1 VELLHNKL
9 ILPLDNTQHCEALRY
24 TLHNEV
30 SIDAKFLAAK
40 ALTELHKNYNNF
52 ILSIQLD
59 ESYTISPTDS
69 ITAIRDKCKIAFN
82 EGVRHYPMLVT
93 YAVPS
98 DMGLGD
104 SSLTSTGL
112 SEGGVGEGIDYPL
125 SGLVGA
131 YNSNLPIL
139 KKPLLLKYAD
149 DESGLHRDDDEYEAD
164 DQVDEVDS
172 STERVR
178 RYYKRHPK
186 KVSKYLKDTVKDR
199 VARNRDRRKAVKK
212 HGKSKMKNHDV
223 HHPKGPN
230 GGSWKLAKK
239 DHGRD
244 KVKECYSPDSIA
256 MDVQQFVSY
265 AAQRL
270 NLQQIPVVSLMP
282 AEDNLTSLGK
292 YDVISN
298 QIFVV
303 VEDRLLADIL
313 RTIAHELAH
322 QKQNEMGYIT
332 NPTIDGATGSRI
344 ENGANI
350 IAGILLRD
358 YGKIDNGIYLSE
370 TTIKCRVC
378 GWSWDSKDGGEHP
391 FMCHKCWNHAGRY
404 LMEGGAAGHLAHP
417 FEDEELTFK
426 DMKEM
431 IDRGLLGGLDQE
443 APVTEKLD
451 GQNIAFSIRD
461 GQIIFARNK
470 GQVKSRGKN
479 ALDVAGIRNM
489 FSGRGNIEKAFTGAA
504 EDLQAAVERLTPEQ
518 RQQMFGDGS
527 KFMSLEV
534 ILPDTQNVIP
544 YGKSVLV
551 MHGTIEYDEEGNE
564 IGRSNTD
571 GKEFADAVTAV
582 GAEQQKTFGISGPKT
597 IAFSD
602 SETEQYQQKAEQYN
616 GRLDRAAQQFGLDEN
631 STLADY
637 RRAWWEQE
645 IQKEME
651 RTGVDLS
658 EDEFDGLVSRWAD
671 GSKKFGVKNIE
682 NDEAK
687 KWFRQYEKESLAAAQ
702 KKMIN
707 PIEMTFLQAGT
718 DSLRRVTNFLS
729 VNNPE
734 ASNQLKRDVLEAI
747 KAIRDS
753 NQPDKIA
760 KLQREL
766 ERLEAMGIDNVVP
779 SEGVVFIYN
788 GKPYKFTGQFAPINQ
803 ITGTFKFGMAPA
815 ESEEP
820 EEPKDIKS
828 VTDKLQFKPVTK
840 KPVKYSNHG
849 EVEDSS
855 ALEDM
860 EPMSFATAT
869 GDMEVVTITADG
881 KETENTAVPGD
892 IIMSGPSGEKYVVKA
907 AKFEKLYTK
916 QDDDTVI
923 PEQSP
928 RQVARYIGKDEVT
941 FTAPWG
947 EQMVLKPGDY
957 LVKDG
962 EGFYRVAKK
971 EYEATYNLP
980 EGPTSSTSTE
990 PPTPTE
996 PATPPR
1002 TVAIFTGRFQPF
1014 HAGHYSIYQAMVE
1027 KFGKEN
1033 VYIATSDKTD
1043 ATKSPFGFKDRQEI
1057 MTRMFDIPKEMVVQ
1071 VKNPYAP
1078 AEILDKLPDNTTY
1091 VTAVSQKDADR
1102 LDRGGKYFKPYDP
1115 DKKNAGYKEA
1125 GYYMVAPEMQ
1135 LTVNGKN
1142 ISGTQLRAV
1151 MGDPTI
1157 TDRAKQE
1164 IFTKVYGKFDKK
1176 IFDKIV
1182 KTTTESEE
1190 AAKLTAAH
1198 GVSTEKKP
1206 TAKPKAKKPS
1216 EKSMGRAKS
1225 ILKQKIENPKTGRKI
1240 FIGTALTYDKTE
1252 PVRIE
1257 AERRVKQAMQSNESV
1272 LTENTQSE
1280 KMKVYVYIRDYTK
1293 DELENEVGEYFKN
1306 ERTIEAFPDMADSAE
1321 ELKKL
1326 ILAAPSEVLT
1336 KEELEQLSN
1345 SEVPEVLSSKN
1356 PKEVLKKIGTEYK
1369 RDVKGILT
1377 AIKGHEKLPEPIVIK
1392 HSDGYYLLGGNTRLS
1407 ALAAMRQTMPVKVLQ
1422 YGAPMVGSVPTT
1434 ATEKSKG
1441 KGKGNKK
1448 ALFQKILQ
1456 MKITNPETGNQI
1468 KIDTAMDY
1476 DRLHPAHKVAMGVIR
1491 QHMRGLSN
1499 RAGIPKNRTD

>member
-1 VELLHNKL
+1 M
-9 ILPLDNTQHCEALRY
+9 
-24 TLHNEV
+24 
-30 SIDAKFLAAK
+30 AAK
-40 ALTELHKNYNNF
+40 ALTELHKNYNNL
-52 ILSIQLD
+52 ILSMDLD

-69 ITAIRDKCKIAFN
+69 VAAIRDKCKIAFKY
-82 EGVRHYPMLVT
+82 GAHHYPMLMT
-93 YAVPS
+93 YAVSS
-98 DMGLGD
+98 DMGLD
-104 SSLTSTGL
+104 DPSLTSTGL
-112 SEGGVGEGIDYPL
+112 SEGEVGEGIDYPL

-149 DESGLHRDDDEYEAD
+149 DESGMHRDDDDYEATD
-164 DQVDEVDS
+164 NVDEADS

-186 KVSKYLKDTVKDR
+186 KVSKYLKDTVHDR

-223 HHPKGPN
+223 HHPKGPH

-244 KVKECYSPDSIA
+244 KVKECYSPDGIA
-256 MDVQQFVSY
+256 IDVQQFVTY
-265 AAQRL
+265 AAVRL
-270 NLQQIPVVSLMP
+270 NLQQTPVVSLMP
-282 AEDNLTSLGK
+282 ADDNLTSLGK

-313 RTIAHELAH
+313 RTVAHEMAH

-332 NPTIDGATGSRI
+332 NPEIDGATGSRI
-344 ENGANI
+344 ENNANI

-358 YGKIDNGIYLSE
+358 YGKLDNSIYISE
-370 TTIKCRVC
+370 NTIKCRVC
-378 GWSWDSKDGGEHP
+378 GWAWDAKDGGKHP
-391 FMCHKCWNHAGRY
+391 FVCHKCWNEAGRY

-461 GQIIFARNK
+461 GQIVFARNK
-470 GQVKSRGKN
+470 GQVKNRGRN
-479 ALDVAGIRNM
+479 ALDTAGIRNM
-489 FSGRGNIEKAFTGAA
+489 FAGRGNIEKAFTGAA

-551 MHGTIEYDEEGNE
+551 MHGTIEYDEDGNE

-582 GAEQQKTFGISGPKT
+582 GAEQQQTFGISGPKT

-602 SETEQYQQKAEQYN
+602 AETERYQQKAEQYN
-616 GRLDRAAQQFGLDEN
+616 GRLDRTAQQFGLDEN

-651 RTGVDLS
+651 RTGMELS
-658 EDEFDGLVSRWAD
+658 EDEFDGLVRRWAD
-671 GSKKFGVKNIE
+671 GDKKFGVKNIE
-682 NDEAK
+682 NDETK

-766 ERLEAMGIDNVVP
+766 ERLEAMGIDNIVP

-803 ITGTFKFGMAPA
+803 ITGTFKFGMAPP

-820 EEPKDIKS
+820 EEPTDIKS

-849 EVEDSS
+849 DVEDSS

-860 EPMSFATAT
+860 EPMTFATAT
-869 GDMEVVTITADG
+869 SEMKVVTITADG

-907 AKFEKLYTK
+907 AKFEKLYAK
-916 QDDDTVI
+916 QDDGTVI

-928 RQVARYIGKDEVT
+928 RQVARYTGKDEVT

-962 EGFYRVAKK
+962 EGYYRVAKK

-980 EGPTSSTSTE
+980 GETTSPTSME
-990 PPTPTE
+990 PSTPTD
-996 PATPPR
+996 PAAPKR

-1027 KFGKEN
+1027 KFGKDN
-1033 VYIATSDKTD
+1033 VYIASSNVTD
-1043 ATKSPFGFKDRQEI
+1043 PIKSPFGFKEKKDI
-1057 MTRMFDIPKEMVVQ
+1057 MTRMFDIPDDMVVQ

-1078 AEILDKLPDNTTY
+1078 VEILDKLPPETSY

-1102 LDRGGKYFKPYDP
+1102 LGGGKYFRNFDDVP
-1115 DKKNAGYKEA
+1115 DGERQGYKDK
-1125 GYYMVAPEMQ
+1125 GYFIVAPEMK
-1135 LTVNGKN
+1135 LDINGKN
-1142 ISGTQLRAV
+1142 ISGTQLRAI
-1151 MGDPTI
+1151 MGDPNI

-1164 IFTKVYGKFDKK
+1164 IFTKIYGKFDPKIFKK
-1176 IFDKIV
+1176 II
-1182 KTTTESEE
+1182 KTTTDAEE
-1190 AAKLTAAH
+1190 ARKLTDMHASQEEPAVKKR
-1198 GVSTEKKP
+1198 GKKKP
-1206 TAKPKAKKPS
+1206 DARAI
-1216 EKSMGRAKS
+1216 GRAKS
-1225 ILKQKIENPKTGRKI
+1225 VLGKKVRNPKTKRDI
-1240 FIGTALTYDKTE
+1240 LVATALKYPKDE
-1252 PVRIE
+1252 PVRKA
-1257 AERRVKQAMQSNESV
+1257 AEKMVQDAMNANESI
-1272 LTENTQSE
+1272 LTENTKSE
-1280 KMKVYVYIRDYTK
+1280 KLKVYVYVRDYTK

-1306 ERTIEAFPDMADSAE
+1306 ERTIESFPDMADSAE

-1336 KEELEQLSN
+1336 KDELELLSN

-1377 AIKGHEKLPEPIVIK
+1377 AIKGQEKLPEPIVIK
-1392 HSDGYYLLGGNTRLS
+1392 HSNGYYLLGGNTRLS
-1407 ALAAMRQTMPVKVLQ
+1407 ALAAMQHTMPVKVLQ

-1434 ATEKSKG
+1434 SAAAPKG
-1441 KGKGNKK
+1441 KVKGGKKD
-1448 ALFQKILQ
+1448 LFKKILQ
-1456 MKITNPETGNQI
+1456 MKITNPETGNEI

-1491 QHMRGLSN
+1491 QHMRGISN
-1499 RAGIPKNRTD
+1499 RAGVPKNRTD

>member
-1 VELLHNKL
+1 
-9 ILPLDNTQHCEALRY
+9 
-24 TLHNEV
+24 
-30 SIDAKFLAAK
+30 
-40 ALTELHKNYNNF
+40 
-52 ILSIQLD
+52 
-59 ESYTISPTDS
+59 
-69 ITAIRDKCKIAFN
+69 
-82 EGVRHYPMLVT
+82 MLVT
-93 YAVPS
+93 YAMSS

-104 SSLTSTGL
+104 PSLTSTGV
-112 SEGGVGEGIDYPL
+112 SEGGIGEGIDYPL

-149 DESGLHRDDDEYEAD
+149 DESGVHRDVTDYEVDDA
-164 DQVDEVDS
+164 VDEAES

-178 RYYKRHPK
+178 KYYKRHPE
-186 KVSKYLKDTVKDR
+186 KVRKYLKDTVKDR
-199 VARNRDRRKAVKK
+199 VARNRDRRKAVQK

-223 HHPKGPN
+223 HHPNGPQN
-230 GGSWKLAKK
+230 GGARLAKK

-244 KVKECYSPDSIA
+244 KVKENYSPDGIA
-256 MDVQQFVSY
+256 MNVQQFVSY

-282 AEDNLTSLGK
+282 ADDNLTSLGK

-322 QKQNEMGYIT
+322 QKQNELGYIT
-332 NPTIDGATGSRI
+332 NPAIDGATGSRI
-344 ENGANI
+344 ENNANI

-358 YGKIDNGIYLSE
+358 YGKVDNSIYISE
-370 TTIKCRVC
+370 NIIKCRVC
-378 GWSWDSKDGGEHP
+378 GWMWDSKDGGKHP
-391 FMCHKCWNHAGRY
+391 FVCHKCWNHAGRY

-461 GQIIFARNK
+461 GRIVFARNK
-470 GQVKSRGKN
+470 GQVKGRGKN

-489 FSGRGNIEKAFTGAA
+489 FAGRGNIEKAFTGAA
-504 EDLQAAVERLTPEQ
+504 DDLQAAVEKLTPEQ

-551 MHGTIEYDEEGNE
+551 MHGTIEYDEDGNE

-582 GAEQQKTFGISGPKT
+582 GADKQQTFGISGPKT

-602 SETEQYQQKAEQYN
+602 AETERYQQKAEQYN
-616 GRLDRAAQQFGLDEN
+616 GRLDRTAQQFGLDEN
-631 STLADY
+631 STLAEY

-645 IQKEME
+645 VQKEME
-651 RTGVDLS
+651 RTGMELS
-658 EDEFDGLVSRWAD
+658 EDEFDGVVRRWAD
-671 GSKKFGVKNIE
+671 GDKKFGVKNIE
-682 NDEAK
+682 NDETK

-766 ERLEAMGIDNVVP
+766 ERLEAMGIDNIVP

-803 ITGTFKFGMAPA
+803 ITGTFKFGMAPP

-820 EEPKDIKS
+820 EEPTDIKS

-840 KPVKYSNHG
+840 KPIKYSNHG
-849 EVEDSS
+849 EVEDSA

-860 EPMSFATAT
+860 EPMTFATAT
-869 GDMEVVTITADG
+869 SEMKVVTITADG

-907 AKFEKLYTK
+907 AKFEKLYAK
-916 QDDDTVI
+916 QDDGTVI

-928 RQVARYIGKDEVT
+928 RQVARYTGKDEVT

-962 EGFYRVAKK
+962 EGYYRVAKK

-980 EGPTSSTSTE
+980 GETTSPTSTE
-990 PPTPTE
+990 PSTPTE
-996 PATPPR
+996 PSAPKR

-1027 KFGKEN
+1027 KFGKDN
-1033 VYIATSDKTD
+1033 VYIASSNVTD
-1043 ATKSPFGFKDRQEI
+1043 PIKSPFGFKEKKDI
-1057 MTRMFDIPKEMVVQ
+1057 MTRMFDIPAEMVVQ

-1078 AEILDKLPDNTTY
+1078 VEILDKLPPETSY

-1102 LDRGGKYFKPYDP
+1102 LGGGKYFRNFDDVP
-1115 DKKNAGYKEA
+1115 DGERQGYKDQ
-1125 GYYMVAPEMQ
+1125 GYFIVAPEMK
-1135 LTVNGKN
+1135 LDINGKN
-1142 ISGTQLRAV
+1142 ISGTQLRAI
-1151 MGDPTI
+1151 MGDPNI

-1164 IFTKVYGKFDKK
+1164 IFTKIYGKFDPKIFKK
-1176 IFDKIV
+1176 IIKA
-1182 KTTTESEE
+1182 TTDAEE
-1190 AAKLTAAH
+1190 ARKLTDMHASQEDPVVKKR
-1198 GVSTEKKP
+1198 GKKKP
-1206 TAKPKAKKPS
+1206 DAKAI
-1216 EKSMGRAKS
+1216 GRAKS
-1225 ILKQKIENPKTGRKI
+1225 VLGKKVRNPKTKRDI
-1240 FIGTALTYDKTE
+1240 LVATALKYPEDE
-1252 PVRIE
+1252 PVRKA
-1257 AERRVKQAMQSNESV
+1257 AERMVQDAMNANESV
-1272 LTENTQSE
+1272 LTENTESE
-1280 KMKVYVYIRDYTK
+1280 KIKVYVYVRDYTK
-1293 DELENEVGEYFKN
+1293 DELENEVGEYFEN
-1306 ERTIEAFPDMADSAE
+1306 ERTIEAFPDLADSAE
-1321 ELKKL
+1321 EIKKL
-1326 ILAAPSEVLT
+1326 ILSAPSEVLT
-1336 KEELEQLSN
+1336 KDELELLSN

-1392 HSDGYYLLGGNTRLS
+1392 HSNGYYLLGGNTRLS
-1407 ALAAMRQTMPVKVLQ
+1407 ALAAMKHTMPVKVIQ

-1434 ATEKSKG
+1434 AAEKSKG
-1441 KGKGNKK
+1441 KNKGNKK

-1476 DRLHPAHKVAMGVIR
+1476 DRLHPAHKIAMGVIR
-1491 QHMRGLSN
+1491 QHMKGLSN

>member
-1 VELLHNKL
+1 VKFLHTKL
-9 ILPLDNTQHCEALRY
+9 ALPLDNTQHCEALRY
-24 TLHNEV
+24 TLHHEV
-30 SIDAKFLAAK
+30 STDIKFVAAK
-40 ALTELHKNYNNF
+40 ALTGLHKNYNNY
-52 ILSIQLD
+52 IVSIGLD
-59 ESYTISPTDS
+59 ESYTIAPTDS
-69 ITAIRDKCKIAFN
+69 ITTIRDKCKIAFKY
-82 EGVRHYPMLVT
+82 GARHYPMLVT
-93 YAVPS
+93 YATPS
-98 DMGLGD
+98 DRGLAD

-112 SEGGVGEGIDYPL
+112 SEGEVGEGIDYPL
-125 SGLVGA
+125 SGLTGA

-139 KKPLLLKYAD
+139 KKPLLLKYVD
-149 DESGLHRDDDEYEAD
+149 DASGLHRDDDDYEATD
-164 DQVDEVDS
+164 TVDEADS

-230 GGSWKLAKK
+230 GGSWRLAKK

-244 KVKECYSPDSIA
+244 KVKESYSPDSIA
-256 MDVQQFVSY
+256 MNVQQFVSY

-270 NLQQIPVVSLMP
+270 NLQQTPVVSLMP
-282 AEDNLTSLGK
+282 ADDNLTSLGK

-313 RTIAHELAH
+313 RTVAHEMAH

-332 NPTIDGATGSRI
+332 NPAIDGATGSRI
-344 ENGANI
+344 ENNANI

-370 TTIKCRVC
+370 NTIQCRAC
-378 GWSWDSKDGGEHP
+378 GWKWSSTNAGKKP
-391 FMCHKCWNHAGRY
+391 LMCHKCWNDTGKY

-470 GQVKSRGKN
+470 GQVKNRGRN
-479 ALDVAGIRNM
+479 ALDTAGIRNM
-489 FSGRGNIEKAFTGAA
+489 FAGRGNIEKAFTGAA
-504 EDLQAAVERLTPEQ
+504 EDLQAAVEKLTPEQ
-518 RQQMFGDGS
+518 RQQMFGGGS

-551 MHGTIEYDEEGNE
+551 MHGTIEYDEDGNE

-582 GAEQQKTFGISGPKT
+582 GADKQKTFGISGPKT

-602 SETEQYQQKAEQYN
+602 AETEKYQQKAEEYTA
-616 GRLDRAAQQFGLDEN
+616 RLDRAAAGFGLDED
-631 STLADY
+631 STLAEY

-645 IQKEME
+645 VQKEME
-651 RTGVDLS
+651 RTGMELS
-658 EDEFDGLVSRWAD
+658 EDEFDGVVRRWAD
-671 GSKKFGVKNIE
+671 GDKKFGVKNIE
-682 NDEAK
+682 NDETK

-753 NQPDKIA
+753 NQPDKIG

-766 ERLEAMGIDNVVP
+766 ERLEAMGIDNIVP

-803 ITGTFKFGMAPA
+803 ITGTFKFGMAPQ

-820 EEPKDIKS
+820 EEPTIEPTAPEKEQPS
-828 VTDKLQFKPVTK
+828 EPTTQKPIV
-840 KPVKYSNHG
+840 PPP
-849 EVEDSS
+849 
-855 ALEDM
+855 A
-860 EPMSFATAT
+860 
-869 GDMEVVTITADG
+869 
-881 KETENTAVPGD
+881 AVP
-892 IIMSGPSGEKYVVKA
+892 K
-907 AKFEKLYTK
+907 
-916 QDDDTVI
+916 
-923 PEQSP
+923 
-928 RQVARYIGKDEVT
+928 
-941 FTAPWG
+941 
-947 EQMVLKPGDY
+947 
-957 LVKDG
+957 
-962 EGFYRVAKK
+962 
-971 EYEATYNLP
+971 
-980 EGPTSSTSTE
+980 
-990 PPTPTE
+990 
-996 PATPPR
+996 R

-1027 KFGKEN
+1027 RFGKEN
-1033 VYIATSDKTD
+1033 VYIASSNVTD
-1043 ATKSPFGFKDRQEI
+1043 PIKSPFAFKEKKDI
-1057 MTRMFDIPKEMVVQ
+1057 MTRMFDIPDEMVVQ

-1078 AEILDKLPDNTTY
+1078 TEILDKLPPETSY

-1102 LDRGGKYFKPYDP
+1102 LGGGKYFRNFDDIP
-1115 DKKNAGYKEA
+1115 DGKHQGYKDK
-1125 GYYMVAPEMQ
+1125 GYFIVAPEMK
-1135 LTVNGKN
+1135 LDINGKN
-1142 ISGTQLRAV
+1142 ISGTQLRAI
-1151 MGDPTI
+1151 MGDPNI

-1164 IFTKVYGKFDKK
+1164 IFTKIYGKFDPKIFKK
-1176 IFDKIV
+1176 IIKA
-1182 KTTTESEE
+1182 TTDAEE
-1190 AAKLTAAH
+1190 ARKLTDMHASQKDPAVKKR
-1198 GVSTEKKP
+1198 GKKKP
-1206 TAKPKAKKPS
+1206 DAKAI
-1216 EKSMGRAKS
+1216 GRAKS
-1225 ILKQKIENPKTGRKI
+1225 VLGKKVRNPKTNRDI
-1240 FIGTALTYDKTE
+1240 LVATALKYPKDE
-1252 PVRIE
+1252 PVRKA
-1257 AERRVKQAMQSNESV
+1257 AEKMVQDAMKANESII
-1272 LTENTQSE
+1272 TENTKSE
-1280 KMKVYVYIRDYTK
+1280 KMKVYVYVRDYTK
-1293 DELENEVGEYFKN
+1293 DELENEVGEYFEN
-1306 ERTIEAFPDMADSAE
+1306 ERTIEAFPDLADSAE
-1321 ELKKL
+1321 EVKKL
-1326 ILAAPSEVLT
+1326 ILSAPSEVLT
-1336 KEELEQLSN
+1336 KDELEQLSN

-1377 AIKGHEKLPEPIVIK
+1377 AIKNHEKLPEPIVIK

-1407 ALAAMRQTMPVKVLQ
+1407 ALAAMKHTMPVKVIQ
-1422 YGAPMVGSVPTT
+1422 YGAPMVGSIPTT
-1434 ATEKSKG
+1434 AAEKPKG
-1441 KGKGNKK
+1441 KTKGNKK
-1448 ALFQKILQ
+1448 DLFKKILQ

-1491 QHMRGLSN
+1491 QHMRGISN